1 MKANTFRLLLVLLA
15 LLAVSSLSSCL
26 TAESQRAVQEKTQ
39 VPGLEQSLIAKDRA
53 IAAAVEISLSSDVEL
68 VQNKL
73 TVECRNAR
81 VVLSGKVPTEELKKR
96 AGSIAE
102 NQEGVKEVL
111 NEIEVD
117 PSLKDQRF
125 SLDDM

>member
-1 MKANTFRLLLVLLA
+1 
-15 LLAVSSLSSCL
+15 
-26 TAESQRAVQEKTQ
+26 
-39 VPGLEQSLIAKDRA
+39 
-53 IAAAVEISLSSDVEL
+53 VEISLSSDVEL